1 MTPDWDTLIQAEL
14 CEPPKKIVNRG
25 KLKEVS
31 QVAFIK
37 VRDKKGKEAAI
48 INTDMICR
56 ISKAKNGYTVFFS
69 SGNVG
74 AAYYEYDEAEARKIC
89 DAIGVNGRLLTE

>member
-1 MTPDWDTLIQAEL
+1 MTP
-14 CEPPKKIVNRG
+14 KIVNRG

-31 QVAFIK
+31 QEVFIE
-37 VRDKKGKEAAI
+37 VRDKKGKEEAI

-74 AAYYEYDEAEARKIC
+74 AAYYEYDEVEARKIF
-89 DAIGVNGRLLTE
+89 DAIGVMGDCLRNDKSQFEL